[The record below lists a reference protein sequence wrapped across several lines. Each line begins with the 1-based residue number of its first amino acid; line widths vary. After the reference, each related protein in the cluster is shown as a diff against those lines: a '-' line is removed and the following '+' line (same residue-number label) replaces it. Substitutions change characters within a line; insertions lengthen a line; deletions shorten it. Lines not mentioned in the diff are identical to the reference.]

1 MGDNEAKARAKLAEA
16 EKKGKKG
23 GFFGFLSNNNPD
35 EIADTYI
42 QAGNL
47 FKIAKN
53 WDEAG
58 KAFEK
63 AAGSYD
69 ADGKHNSAM
78 QFAEAGNCF
87 RKTNP
92 NKAVDMILKSADIYT
107 DMGRFPMAAKNHVT
121 VAEIYENEAP
131 NKEAALKHYAQA
143 ADYYKGEEQK
153 TTATKYLEKVGSYAA
168 ELGQLRKAID
178 TFEEIAI
185 WQADHSTLKYAAKNN
200 FFKALLCYLNLDSL
214 DTQHALKRYEE
225 ISPSFSDSREYK
237 LIKDLVGAMD
247 TKDAD
252 LFTDLVKSFDKI
264 SHLDPWSTTMLLKA
278 KKSVAGVENL
288 EEGGLC

>member
-23 GFFGFLSNNNPD
+23 GFFGFLSNTSPD

-47 FKIAKN
+47 FKIAKV

-78 QFAEAGNCF
+78 QFAEAGNCY
-87 RKTNP
+87 RKVNP
-92 NKAVDMILKSADIYT
+92 NKAVEMILKSADIYT

-121 VAEIYENEAP
+121 VAEIYENESP
-131 NKEAALKHYAQA
+131 NKELALKHYAQA

-153 TTATKYLEKVGSYAA
+153 NYRY
-168 ELGQLRKAID
+168 QILR
-178 TFEEIAI
+178 EG
-185 WQADHSTLKYAAKNN
+185 W
-200 FFKALLCYLNLDSL
+200 
-214 DTQHALKRYEE
+214 
-225 ISPSFSDSREYK
+225 
-237 LIKDLVGAMD
+237 
-247 TKDAD
+247 
-252 LFTDLVKSFDKI
+252 
-264 SHLDPWSTTMLLKA
+264 MLR
-278 KKSVAGVENL
+278 
-288 EEGGLC
+288 C